1 MISYLS
7 EAGILLSSSS
17 RRILSSASGER
28 ERNHLVDVDVEGEDE
43 KLCLIEV
50 GVNLADFPAVFF
62 HIRMST

>member
-28 ERNHLVDVDVEGEDE
+28 IDVDVEGEDE